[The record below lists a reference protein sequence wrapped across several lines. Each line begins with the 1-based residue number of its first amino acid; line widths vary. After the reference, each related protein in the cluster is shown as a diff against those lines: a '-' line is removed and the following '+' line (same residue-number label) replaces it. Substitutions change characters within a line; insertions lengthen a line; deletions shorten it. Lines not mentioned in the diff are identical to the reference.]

1 MSKHQVEHKPLLSL
15 EERIKRQ
22 MIGTAFVEEYLKTVL
37 LTGRVKF
44 ESPLS
49 TFLIAKPEHGKT
61 SIVLESPFA
70 CAVDVTDSTGKG
82 LMEIMKYKP
91 EVSHIIFNDLTII
104 TAHGRTVRSYLIS
117 VINAMTEEGVRSVA
131 FPGQVE
137 VFQHGKRGIIACCTP
152 SLISDSRTWFNKIG
166 LTTRILPFH
175 YAYSEQL
182 IVKIKAS
189 ISRDSKPETP
199 KGLSVPAAAIEVVCE
214 DIFAKKIQE
223 IADKKSEE
231 IGDDTGIRRLKQF
244 RRLAKAHALLR
255 GWQKPKV
262 NSEDIDFLMRL
273 FPYQDYQ
280 KGCIL

>member
-1 MSKHQVEHKPLLSL
+1 MSNEVDLTNMGDI
-15 EERIKRQ
+15 RV
-22 MIGTAFVEEYLKTVL
+22 IGTTLVEEYLKTIL
-37 LTGRVKF
+37 LTGRVKN
-44 ESPLS
+44 ESPVS

-70 CAVDVTDSTGKG
+70 CAVDVTDSTGRG

-104 TAHGRTVRSYLIS
+104 SAHGRTVRSYLIS

-152 SLISDSRTWFNKIG
+152 GLISDSRTWFNKIG

-175 YAYSEQL
+175 YSYSEGL
-182 IVKIKAS
+182 IVKIKAF
-189 ISRDSKPETP
+189 ISKDLIAEKPR
-199 KGLSVPAAAIEVVCE
+199 GLSVPAAAIEVLCG
-214 DIFAKKIQE
+214 DLHSKKIQE
-223 IADKKSEE
+223 IAEKKSNE

-244 RRLAKAHALLR
+244 RRIAKAHALLR
-255 GWQKPKV
+255 GWNKPKV
-262 NSEDIDFLMRL
+262 SDEDVEFLVRI